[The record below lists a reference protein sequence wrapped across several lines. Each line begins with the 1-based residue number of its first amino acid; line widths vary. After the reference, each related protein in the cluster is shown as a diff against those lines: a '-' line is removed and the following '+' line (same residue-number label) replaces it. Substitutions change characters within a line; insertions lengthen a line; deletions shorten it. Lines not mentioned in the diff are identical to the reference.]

1 MITFW
6 LDGHAL
12 ARLDN
17 GRWHTRCD
25 ATLPDS
31 DRITDQQPADPC
43 TRCSADIARRAEA
56 ALSAVVDLGTL
67 PPTVHLAIGGEFGPV
82 GEFTANQIRTAL
94 AADGVTWEAS

>member
-56 ALSAVVDLGTL
+56 ALELERAR
-67 PPTVHLAIGGEFGPV
+67 AILTP
-82 GEFTANQIRTAL
+82 ARRQ
-94 AADGVTWEAS
+94 EAR